1 MNILVPLPDFVDS
14 SAVFR
19 DVDLKQ
25 QANNISITMDALH
38 EVSHIHLSTSPWA
51 AMWRGH
57 EVMLCEYG
65 ITLVEEHIS
74 RTESEELVSV
84 LDNLRW
90 HLDNASTGEFSMDK
104 PAWFG
109 DTRVHDSHKSLLLR
123 LDKFWYRQHFGD
135 IDSELDLYFP

>member
-1 MNILVPLPDFVDS
+1 MTILAPFPDFVDS

-19 DVDLKQ
+19 DVDLEQ
-25 QANNISITMDALH
+25 QANNISKTMDALH
-38 EVSHIHLSTSPWA
+38 EVDHLELIASPWTK
-51 AMWRGH
+51 MWRDH

-74 RTESEELVSV
+74 RTESEHLVSV
-84 LDNLRW
+84 LDNLNW

-109 DTRVHDSHKSLLLR
+109 DTRVHDSHKAFLLR
-123 LDKFWYRQHFGD
+123 LDRRWYLEYFGD
-135 IDSELDLYFP
+135 IDHELEPYFP